1 MGSRHSLTYLRG
13 GSLHYTAPC
22 KGVWWWRRGISNK
35 AQHHLCFMWRTL
47 CWESLSGF
55 SHVGVEHSVQY
66 NQIIN
71 STCSTPIHML
81 YFTPFLLKVG
91 QGPPQWTMQRHRFK
105 WSTGCWHKAA
115 HGVQTHFI
123 GIHFCAHIV
132 SLTYR
137 SRALIGRNMCS
148 SFPPH
153 VAHLFNLDDVDD
165 DVLGEIE
172 LLKHE
177 AKIETTDTTRTK

>member
-1 MGSRHSLTYLRG
+1 
-13 GSLHYTAPC
+13 
-22 KGVWWWRRGISNK
+22 
-35 AQHHLCFMWRTL
+35 MWRTL

-71 STCSTPIHML
+71 STSSTPIHML

-105 WSTGCWHKAA
+105 WSTGLLTQSSARCAKL
-115 HGVQTHFI
+115 QTHFI

-177 AKIETTDTTRTK
+177 AKIETTDTIRTK

>member
-1 MGSRHSLTYLRG
+1 MLYPNTHALL
-13 GSLHYTAPC
+13 YTLSI
-22 KGVWWWRRGISNK
+22 KGWTG
-35 AQHHLCFMWRTL
+35 
-47 CWESLSGF
+47 
-55 SHVGVEHSVQY
+55 
-66 NQIIN
+66 
-71 STCSTPIHML
+71 STPVNNATSPIQMKHG
-81 YFTPFLLKVG
+81 LLTQSSARCAKL
-91 QGPPQWTMQRHRFK
+91 
-105 WSTGCWHKAA
+105 
-115 HGVQTHFI
+115 QTHFI

-153 VAHLFNLDDVDD
+153 VAHLFDLDDVDD

-177 AKIETTDTTRTK
+177 AKIETTDTIRTK